1 MFRWLHLKML
11 MYYYVII
18 KKMVDNIQ
26 NKAAQIHIMLNKF
39 ALYLIKIK
47 LNRDVLMVIHKYGSF
62 NQQKIYKFNSGE
74 LMIPFYLNTEIV
86 IYYNI

>member
-1 MFRWLHLKML
+1 MIAFKN
-11 MYYYVII
+11 VN
-18 KKMVDNIQ
+18 KMVDNIQ
-26 NKAAQIHIMLNKF
+26 NKAAQIHTMLNKF

-74 LMIPFYLNTEIV
+74 LMIPFYRNTEIQV
-86 IYYNI
+86 NFRK